1 MEDSQIV
8 SLFYER
14 SEQAIVELS
23 KKYGTLCKK
32 IAFGIVKNEADA
44 EECVSDA
51 YLKIWNS
58 VPPIVPT
65 PLLNYVCHVVKTVSI
80 NRYKQNVA
88 DKRNNIGDLAIHELD
103 EVLAG
108 HDDIEDE
115 LESKRIAGAISEFLD
130 TLDAESRVMFIKR
143 YYFCEG
149 VSDIA
154 KYFHKSAHSITVRLS
169 RIREKLKKYLIE
181 KEIIL

>member
-1 MEDSQIV
+1 MEDKT
-8 SLFYER
+8 
-14 SEQAIVELS
+14 IVELYWQRS
-23 KKYGTLCKK
+23 GEAIPATQQKYGAYCTT
-32 IAFGIVKNEADA
+32 IAQNILADHRDA

-115 LESKRIAGAISEFLD
+115 LESKRIAGAISDFLD

-143 YYFCEG
+143 YYFCES